1 MENKYYIFVN
11 TIFCRRVTFQ
21 IVANQQ
27 WKDIKVIMN
36 ENDVKSFETEWKHYM
51 LNETYIQK
59 FSEFLKLYVE
69 KYFKK

>member
-1 MENKYYIFVN
+1 
-11 TIFCRRVTFQ
+11 
-21 IVANQQ
+21 
-27 WKDIKVIMN
+27 MN